1 LISYTGWDRDYT
13 EYEKEYQKILRD
25 SLDKDTENVE
35 FLEHRILE
43 YIPRKCAVAVAS
55 ATDALHFSLLC
66 HGIGQGDEVLVT
78 DFSWISTASCISMV
92 GATPVFCD
100 IDLESYHISLKSIEK
115 MVIGRSGKVKALIY
129 THLFGNMTDSTAI
142 QKFCQENNIIF
153 IEDAAQSLGS
163 SLNGVVA
170 GTIGDCSSISFNTN
184 KVISGLS
191 GGGVFLTDN
200 ERHADTVRMLRRC
213 GKGKDFEML
222 GRNSKM
228 GYVNARIISS
238 RMNRMKE
245 LQNMRQWIAKRYDD
259 AMDVLP
265 VKLSPLENNLNH
277 NYHKYVIRLETPEI
291 RENLRDSFQVHYD
304 TPLSENS
311 MYDKINHRKDNC
323 VNAKLASQT
332 VISLPIHPWLKR
344 HEVDQIIDKLWRE
357 L

>member
-1 LISYTGWDRDYT
+1 LISYTGWDRDYI
-13 EYEKEYQKILRD
+13 EYEKEYRKVIKD

-35 FLEHRILE
+35 FFEEYILE
-43 YIPRKCAVAVAS
+43 RIPRKHAVAVAN
-55 ATDALHFSLLC
+55 ATDALYFSLLC
-66 HGIGQGDEVLVT
+66 HDIGEGDEVLVSN
-78 DFSWISTASCISMV
+78 FSWISTSSCISMV

-100 IDLESYHISLKSIEK
+100 IDLESYHISLDSIK
-115 MVIGRSGKVKALIY
+115 RMVSPKTKALIY

-142 QKFCQENNIIF
+142 QEFCQENNIIF

-163 SLNGVVA
+163 SLNGVIA
-170 GTIGDCSSISFNTN
+170 GTIGDCSSFSFNTN

-200 ERHADTVRMLRRC
+200 ERHADIVRILRRC
-213 GKGKDFEML
+213 GKGKDFEL
-222 GRNSKM
+222 VGKNSKI
-228 GYVNARIISS
+228 GYVNARIILLRMS
-238 RMNRMKE
+238 RMAE

-259 AMDVLP
+259 AMDILP
-265 VKLSPLENNLNH
+265 VELSPLDNNLNH

-291 RENLRDSFQVHYD
+291 RKNLRKSLNFQVHYD

-344 HEVDQIIDKLWRE
+344 YEVDQVIDKLWKE